1 MGRAVKISVIIPVGD
16 REVYRSC
23 KKSILQS
30 MEAAARGDCDWEL
43 IEVFDDERKGVAW
56 ARNEG
61 VRRAM
66 GDYVAWV
73 DCDDQVQMRWAAAIA
88 QGLNEGGAVA
98 PVDVLTFG
106 ARAEWDDGRSGYNL
120 TYNRPMGRIDA
131 ETFARDVI
139 GVGRTGGWLWNKVF
153 RRQLFDGREFVGNAF
168 QDYRMICEILP
179 VVQHVWHVPETLY
192 LYRRS
197 NGGISQYVNR
207 SVSLK
212 ALEDLVTIAE
222 ARKDCYAK
230 DMRRGV
236 AVQAADFCRHAGGE
250 PVLRSFLRRQL
261 WNVWTGSDINFRV
274 KVKCL
279 IEALKP

>member
-1 MGRAVKISVIIPVGD
+1 MKISVIIPIGN

-23 KKSILQS
+23 KESILQS
-30 MEAAARGDCDWEL
+30 VAAASGDDCDWEL
-43 IEVFDDERKGVAW
+43 VEVFDDEHKGVAW

-61 VRRAM
+61 VRRAT

-73 DCDDQVQMRWAAAIA
+73 DCDDQVQIRWAAAIV
-88 QGLNEGGAVA
+88 QGLLDGGADA

-106 ARAEWDDGRSGYNL
+106 AHAEWDDGRPGYDIA
-120 TYNRPMGRIDA
+120 YNRPAGHIDA
-131 ETFARDVI
+131 TLFARDVI

-153 RRQLFDGREFVGNAF
+153 RRSLFAGREFVGNTF
-168 QDYRMICEILP
+168 EDYLMVCEILP

-197 NGGISQYVNR
+197 NSGISQYVNR
-207 SVSLK
+207 PVSLK
-212 ALEDLVTIAE
+212 ALEDLVVIAE
-222 ARKDCYAK
+222 ARKDCYAR

-236 AVQAADFCRHAGGE
+236 AVQVADFCRHAGGE

-261 WNVWTGSDINFRV
+261 WNVWTGGDITLRV

-279 IEALKP
+279 IEALKR

>member
-1 MGRAVKISVIIPVGD
+1 MKISVIIPIGS

-23 KKSILQS
+23 KDSILQS
-30 MEAAARGDCDWEL
+30 VAAASRGDCDWEL
-43 IEVFDDERKGVAW
+43 VEVFDDERKGVAW

-61 VRRAM
+61 VRRAT

-73 DCDDQVQMRWAAAIA
+73 DCDDQVQVRWAAAIV
-88 QGLNEGGAVA
+88 QGLKEGGADA

-106 ARAEWDDGRSGYNL
+106 ARAEWDDGRPGYDIA
-120 TYNRPMGRIDA
+120 YDRPAGRVDA
-131 ETFARDVI
+131 VLFARDVI

-153 RRQLFDGREFVGNAF
+153 RRSLFAGREFVGNAF

-197 NGGISQYVNR
+197 SGGISQYVHR
-207 SVSLK
+207 AVSLR
-212 ALEDLVTIAE
+212 ALEDLVAIA
-222 ARKDCYAK
+222 AVRKDCYAR

-261 WNVWTGSDINFRV
+261 WNVWMGGDINLRV

-279 IEALKP
+279 IEAAKW

>member
-1 MGRAVKISVIIPVGD
+1 MKISVIIPIGN

-23 KKSILQS
+23 KDSILQS
-30 MEAAARGDCDWEL
+30 IAAASEGVCDWEL
-43 IEVFDDERKGVAW
+43 VEVFDDKRNGVAW

-61 VRRAM
+61 VRRAA

-73 DCDDQVQMRWAAAIA
+73 DCDDQVQVRWAAAIV
-88 QGLNEGGAVA
+88 QGLKDGGEVG

-106 ARAEWDDGRSGYNL
+106 AHAEWDDGRPGYDIA
-120 TYNRPMGRIDA
+120 YDRPAGRIDS
-131 ETFARDVI
+131 TLFARDVI

-153 RRQLFDGREFVGNAF
+153 RRSLFAGRKFVGNAF
-168 QDYRMICEILP
+168 QDYRMMCEILP
-179 VVQHVWHVPETLY
+179 LVQHVWHVPETLY

-197 NGGISQYVNR
+197 NSGISQYVDR
-207 SVSLK
+207 SVSLR

-222 ARKDCYAK
+222 ARKDCYSQ

-236 AVQAADFCRHAGGE
+236 SVQAADFCRHAGGE
-250 PVLRSFLRRQL
+250 LVLRAFLRRQL
-261 WNVWTGSDINFRV
+261 WNVWTGSDIILRV

-279 IEALKP
+279 IEAMKR